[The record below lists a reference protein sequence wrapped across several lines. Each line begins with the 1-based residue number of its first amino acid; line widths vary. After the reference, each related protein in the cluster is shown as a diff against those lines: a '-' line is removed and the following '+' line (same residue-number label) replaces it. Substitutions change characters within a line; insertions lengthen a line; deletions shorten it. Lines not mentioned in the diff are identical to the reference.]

1 MTARSRLPGL
11 LGALAGLVAA
21 GVLGTSAAAG
31 PLDQPG
37 ATKALTC
44 TACHGA
50 GGNSQSA
57 SMPIIAGMDPAYF
70 KKQIEAYAT
79 GKRTSPE
86 MEPYAKHVRE
96 LGVDDIAA
104 YFAAQ
109 PRQPTPVKSDA
120 AAVARGRTTSAAC
133 VLCHGA
139 AGAGDPAR
147 GIPAL
152 AGQAPAFLAEQMA
165 LFKQDRRNPG
175 DANLTAI
182 KAVMKA
188 VPDSSFADLAAYY
201 SSLR

>member
-21 GVLGTSAAAG
+21 GGLVAGAAAG

-37 ATKALTC
+37 AIQALMC

-70 KKQIEAYAT
+70 KKQIEEYAT

-96 LGVDDIAA
+96 LGVDAIAA

-120 AAVARGRTTSAAC
+120 AAVARGRTASAAC
-133 VLCHGA
+133 VPCHGA
-139 AGAGDPAR
+139 AGRGDPSR
-147 GIPAL
+147 VIPAL
-152 AGQAPAFLAEQMA
+152 AGQAPGFLAEQMA
-165 LFKQDRRNPG
+165 LFKHDRRNPA

-182 KAVMKA
+182 KAVMRA

>member
-1 MTARSRLPGL
+1 MSAKPRV
-11 LGALAGLVAA
+11 LGALVGLVTAAGLAA
-21 GVLGTSAAAG
+21 GASAG

-37 ATKALTC
+37 AAKSLTC

-50 GGNSQSA
+50 AGNSASS

-70 KKQIEAYAT
+70 KKQIDAYAT
-79 GKRTSPE
+79 GKRVSPE

-96 LGVDDIAA
+96 LGADEIAA

-109 PRQPTPVKSDA
+109 PRQPTPIKSDPA
-120 AAVARGRTTSAAC
+120 AIARGRSAAAAC
-133 VLCHGA
+133 AICHGETGQGQPA
-139 AGAGDPAR
+139 A

-152 AGQAPAFLAEQMA
+152 AGQPPGYLAEQMA

-175 DANLTAI
+175 EANLAAI
-182 KAVMKA
+182 KAVMKSVA
-188 VPDSSFADLAAYY
+188 DPTFADLAAYY